1 MLSYSASCENYQTL
15 MYNKVFEQAIVN
27 RKEREGSDEKIFH
40 HAIIVEARSKDGNL
54 SCMTFAYSVLNEKG
68 S

>member
-1 MLSYSASCENYQTL
+1 